1 MDIDIFF
8 QPVDQS
14 LLPDS
19 LPDACLGNSL
29 MVNTTGDIPELTQVQ
44 LAIFGVNESR
54 GNKAN
59 LEGKN
64 APDLVR
70 QWLYRLFH
78 HGYDI
83 KIADLGNVKA
93 GNEIQDTYFA
103 VSQICESLIKDGI
116 IPIIIGGS
124 QDLTY
129 ANYLAYE
136 NLEQMVNLV
145 TVDPRFDIG
154 LKDET
159 VDAYTFLSKIVLHQ
173 PSFLFNYSNIGY
185 QSYFTDPKVL
195 ELMNQLYFD
204 VYRLGMVRNNLEEVE
219 PIVRNADIVSM
230 DVNAIRKADAPGI
243 SFASPNGFNGEEAC
257 AIARYAGLSDKL
269 TSFGVY
275 DYCPSK
281 DEDGTTAHLV
291 AQMIWYFIDGYYNRK
306 QDFPVGDRSQYFKYT
321 VALESKDH
329 ELVFYKSN
337 KSDRWWMEVPYQT
350 GQNSKYERHHLV
362 PCSYADYELALRDEM
377 PDRWWKTYQKLC

>member
-1 MDIDIFF
+1 
-8 QPVDQS
+8 
-14 LLPDS
+14 
-19 LPDACLGNSL
+19 
-29 MVNTTGDIPELTQVQ
+29 
-44 LAIFGVNESR
+44 
-54 GNKAN
+54 
-59 LEGKN
+59 
-64 APDLVR
+64 
-70 QWLYRLFH
+70 
-78 HGYDI
+78 
-83 KIADLGNVKA
+83 
-93 GNEIQDTYFA
+93 
-103 VSQICESLIKDGI
+103 LIKDGI